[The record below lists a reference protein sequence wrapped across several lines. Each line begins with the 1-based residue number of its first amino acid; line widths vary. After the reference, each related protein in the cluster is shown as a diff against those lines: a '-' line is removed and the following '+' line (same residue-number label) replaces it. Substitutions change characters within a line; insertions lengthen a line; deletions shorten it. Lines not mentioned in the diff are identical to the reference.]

1 MLFDL
6 SIFESS
12 LIYKFVVSLLLGALV
27 GIEREKRGHGELIE
41 GLRTFMLVAFL
52 GTVSGYFSEILGN
65 PYISVISFFSVGIL
79 ATVGY
84 NIKAH
89 KTKHYGLTTEMAFI
103 LVFLFGLMIFYE
115 LYFFSIAST
124 VILTLILVSKE
135 RLHGFAKNLTK
146 EEIRSAIIF
155 GVLAFVILPLLPNY
169 AVDPLG
175 VLNPYKIWFAMM
187 LVLLISF
194 VAYVAM
200 KIFSPRYGATVSA
213 FFGGLVGST
222 AVVISMAEQSR
233 LNKKMLHYAVFT
245 IMVACSTMFLRV
257 AAIMFFLNSSITFSS
272 FAPIVFLGL
281 LGYLIS
287 IFKWKHDI
295 RKKFKVKMASPLAFK
310 TALKFASLFI
320 LTLFITRVAQKYLG
334 DSGVY
339 IVSII
344 AGFADVDAVVV
355 SLVTSSLSPLIIV
368 NSVIFACLAN
378 TLLKFILSDII
389 GHKKLAEQ
397 VALYFFIILVAGIIA
412 VSVQLFF

>member
-1 MLFDL
+1 MLLDL

-12 LIYKFVVSLLLGALV
+12 LIYKFVISLLLGALV

-65 PYISVISFFSVGIL
+65 PYIAIVAFFSVGIL

-84 NIKAH
+84 NIKAY

-103 LVFLFGLMIFYE
+103 LVFLFGVMIFYE

-124 VILTLILVSKE
+124 IILTLILVSKE
-135 RLHGFAKNLTK
+135 KLHEFAKNLTK

-155 GVLAFVILPLLPNY
+155 AVLAFVILPLLPNY
-169 AVDPLG
+169 ALDPFG
-175 VLNPYKIWFAMM
+175 VLNPYKIWFAMVF
-187 LVLLISF
+187 VLLVSF
-194 VAYVAM
+194 VAYAAM
-200 KIFSPRYGATVSA
+200 KIFSPRYGAAVSA

-222 AVVISMAEQSR
+222 AVTIAMSDQSKI
-233 LNKKMLHYAVFT
+233 NKKMLHYAVFT

-257 AAIMFFLNSSITFSS
+257 AALLFVLNSSISVTA
-272 FAPIVFLGL
+272 FAPIILLGL
-281 LGYLIS
+281 LGYLLS
-287 IFKWKHDI
+287 VFKWRKDI

-320 LTLFITRVAQKYLG
+320 LTLFITRVAQTYLG
-334 DSGVY
+334 NNGVY
-339 IVSII
+339 LVSII
-344 AGFADVDAVVV
+344 AGFADVDAVTV
-355 SLVTSSLSPLIIV
+355 SLATSSLPALTIV
-368 NSVIFACLAN
+368 NSILFACLSN
-378 TLLKFILSDII
+378 TLLKFILADIT

-397 VALYFFIILVAGIIA
+397 VALYFFITLVAGIVA
-412 VSVQLFF
+412 LSVQLFV